1 MHLVSVDPLRPG
13 SLALAL
19 DDTALA
25 ARAKSDDTAAF
36 TALYLRYARY
46 IAGVAFQL
54 LGDDAEV
61 DDIVQETFVD
71 AREGLSGL
79 EEPAAIRRWLVVIA
93 IRRVRRLLGRRRIR
107 RWYARRVA
115 EVTPRASDPR
125 EVSSVEELYDALDRL
140 PDKLRVPWILTRIG
154 DMALDHAADA
164 CDVSVATLKRRVAL
178 ADERLAR
185 RLAE

>member
-1 MHLVSVDPLRPG
+1 
-13 SLALAL
+13 LAL

-25 ARAKSDDTAAF
+25 LRAKTDDTAAF

-54 LGDDAEV
+54 LGDDGEV

-71 AREGLSGL
+71 AREGLAEL

-107 RWYARRVA
+107 RWYTRQIA
-115 EVTPRASDPR
+115 ELSPTASDPR
-125 EVSSVEELYDALDRL
+125 ESGSIDELYDALDRL
-140 PDKLRVPWILTRIG
+140 PDKLRLPWILTRIG
-154 DMALDHAADA
+154 DMSLDHAADA
-164 CDVSVATLKRRVAL
+164 CEVSVATLKRRVAL